1 MSHVLLVEPDDD
13 LCLFLRMAIGHAGC
27 RISVT
32 GSMTEAKD
40 VLGSDEKV
48 DVVVTAAALPD
59 GSGLRLAR
67 EALEGGKK
75 VFVLRAS
82 RGRIEVCD
90 RRGLVFRGNQLTVGD
105 FLKKAVLHRG
115 DGKTVDGKIGFG
127 SDASSRVSAAR
138 ALAFGVSRSEK

>member
-32 GSMTEAKD
+32 GSMTEARD
-40 VLGSDEKV
+40 ALSSGERV
-48 DVVVTAAALPD
+48 DVVVTAAGLPD
-59 GSGLRLAR
+59 GSGLQLAR
-67 EALEGGKK
+67 EALEAGKK

-105 FLKKAVLHRG
+105 FLKKAVLRRAHG
-115 DGKTVDGKIGFG
+115 KATDGKAEPVGHTSSKALP
-127 SDASSRVSAAR
+127 ASTPVFRTSR
-138 ALAFGVSRSEK
+138 LEK